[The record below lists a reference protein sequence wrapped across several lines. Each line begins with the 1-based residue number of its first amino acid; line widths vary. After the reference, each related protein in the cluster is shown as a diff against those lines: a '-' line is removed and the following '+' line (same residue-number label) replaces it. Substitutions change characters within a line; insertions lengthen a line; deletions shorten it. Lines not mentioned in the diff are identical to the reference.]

1 MKLKFLKLTQQYT
14 NKYFL
19 AESSVLLTNF
29 TVPNWH
35 IWQLSRIFCNDLL
48 LVWIH
53 LTLFSRTRG
62 IFRSVDGDCALGT
75 DEWTNFLNY
84 GIGTIALFP
93 RIPAAPGKLW
103 NLIPKRPGD
112 AMHAAIRVVWD
123 RLYAISQYLPTDI
136 LVCLPLRYIGIFIQ
150 SEAIRKQIILRKITL
165 AFSSP
170 FFFFF

>member
-1 MKLKFLKLTQQYT
+1 MKLKFLKLTQQST

-19 AESSVLLTNF
+19 AESRVLLTNF
-29 TVPNWH
+29 TVPDWH

-48 LVWIH
+48 LLWIR
-53 LTLFSRTRG
+53 LTLFLRTRG

-103 NLIPKRPGD
+103 NLIPKRPWRRD
-112 AMHAAIRVVWD
+112 ARCHLRRMGPVIRDLSVFADWYIGMFVAAIHW
-123 RLYAISQYLPTDI
+123 YFYTEWSNKETD
-136 LVCLPLRYIGIFIQ
+136 Y
-150 SEAIRKQIILRKITL
+150 S
-165 AFSSP
+165 
-170 FFFFF
+170 

>member
-14 NKYFL
+14 SKYFL

-29 TVPNWH
+29 TVSNWR

-75 DEWTNFLNY
+75 NEWTNFLNY

-112 AMHAAIRVVWD
+112 AMHAAIRVWVIRDLSVFADW
-123 RLYAISQYLPTDI
+123 
-136 LVCLPLRYIGIFIQ
+136 YIGMFTATIYWYFYTEW
-150 SEAIRKQIILRKITL
+150 SNKETDY
-165 AFSSP
+165 S
-170 FFFFF
+170 